1 MQSSCAR
8 YQSRHLPTLRALA
21 ALSTVLTVL
30 LIADSVPSSAA
41 AAAASITSSTPHTD
55 NSTITDTMQNLS
67 THILDTTRGR
77 PAAEVPV
84 TLYQRTTSQSWTKI
98 STGIT
103 DGDGRF
109 RSFFAEGQPGLER
122 GVYKLYFDVGLYF
135 RSRSVESLYPFV
147 EIVFTV
153 ADPTQHYH
161 IPLLLNPFGYS
172 TYRGS

>member
-1 MQSSCAR
+1 MHPGCAR
-8 YQSRHLPTLRALA
+8 YQSRQLVKVRALA

-41 AAAASITSSTPHTD
+41 ASITSITPHAD
-55 NSTITDTMQNLS
+55 NSTVTDTMQNLS

-84 TLYQRTTSQSWTKI
+84 TLFQRTSSQSWAKI

-135 RSRSVESLYPFV
+135 RGRSVESLYPFV

>member
-1 MQSSCAR
+1 MQSTCAR
-8 YQSRHLPTLRALA
+8 YHSHRHRTIQRLA
-21 ALSTVLTVL
+21 ALSAALTVL
-30 LIADSVPSSAA
+30 LIAGSVPSTVAVA
-41 AAAASITSSTPHTD
+41 TFNRTTSLQTD
-55 NSTITDTMQNLS
+55 DRNTTQTMPNLS
-67 THILDTTRGR
+67 THILDTTRGK
-77 PAAEVPV
+77 PATEVPV
-84 TLYQRTTSQSWTKI
+84 TLYYRTSSQSWTKI

-109 RSFFAEGQPGLER
+109 RNFFTEGQSTLEK
-122 GVYKLYFDVGLYF
+122 GVYKLHFDVGPYF
-135 RSRSVESLYPFV
+135 RGRSVESLYPFI